1 MIARKLK
8 YKIVN
13 LAVIAVFISVVA
25 VTGCQN
31 TQKGNEQ
38 ENGKVK
44 ETEQRDQKITD
55 VTTLTQLTNKEG
67 DEEVTSLGSNRYEW
81 ENHGEDIH
89 YEGTADPGTLL
100 PVSVKLTHYLTDRRS
115 RQISSPVQPAGSGSG
130 WSMKTIPAKGKIS
143 LPLWW

>member
-44 ETEQRDQKITD
+44 ETER
-55 VTTLTQLTNKEG
+55 
-67 DEEVTSLGSNRYEW
+67 
-81 ENHGEDIH
+81 
-89 YEGTADPGTLL
+89 
-100 PVSVKLTHYLTDRRS
+100 
-115 RQISSPVQPAGSGSG
+115 
-130 WSMKTIPAKGKIS
+130 S
-143 LPLWW
+143 LPIKREMKR